1 MYCQKCGEE
10 NLDDAAFCEK
20 CGTSLKKDT
29 APLKTSSTIPDE
41 NKTRKITLGFIV
53 GWVFGIFFALGGLSF
68 LIQGAFGAGIP
79 LIIASFILIP
89 PVINWIESKIN
100 IKLSRGLK
108 IVLVIILFVAYG
120 VNIPDDMMNQPS
132 TFDNTNAASK
142 EVTQPKYYSIGDRVV
157 VKDIAYTVNS
167 AHTQS
172 SVGSQ
177 NFGNTADGIF
187 VIVDLTIENVG
198 TESKDISS
206 SFFKILDSNNRV
218 FESDNEAWVY
228 LDDNILFKQIQPGL
242 PTKGQ
247 AIFDVP
253 KNTNVFLQ
261 VSGSIWDTE
270 TVVIS
275 LVNV

>member
-1 MYCQKCGEE
+1 MYCQKCGEKNSDE
-10 NLDDAAFCEK
+10 AAFCEK

-53 GWVFGIFFALGGLSF
+53 GWIFGMFFALGGLSF

-89 PVINWIESKIN
+89 PVVNSIESKIN

-108 IVLVIILFVAYG
+108 IVLVIILFSVYAA
-120 VNIPDDMMNQPS
+120 NLPDDMMNQPS

-142 EVTQPKYYSIGDRVV
+142 EVTQPTYYSIGDRVV

-253 KNTNVFLQ
+253 KNSNIFLQ

-270 TVVIS
+270 TVLIS
-275 LVNV
+275 LGNV